1 MCLIEACEYTE
12 TRVAH
17 QLEILLE
24 VVYGL
29 LIMSTPSTHSC
40 WKMAWPATVL
50 AAVAA
55 SAANVVDFMAVSRL
69 KGQRLEMQTRVREGR
84 QDDTIEEVRPLIS
97 DGISF

>member
-1 MCLIEACEYTE
+1 
-12 TRVAH
+12 
-17 QLEILLE
+17 
-24 VVYGL
+24 
-29 LIMSTPSTHSC
+29 
-40 WKMAWPATVL
+40 MAWPATVL

-84 QDDTIEEVRPLIS
+84 QDDTIEEVCPLIS